1 MDCGAA
7 ATEEAEQCDRC
18 GGQLPPR
25 RLHEQSDVRIEAERI
40 GAVLPEE
47 ASPLPDGRWARVS
60 DHPGPMLLGDD
71 SKVVAALAE
80 LPHAPAHV
88 PMMFE
93 SVVQETHTRASDVP
107 PPPDSHKPASHDIAI
122 AAPPV
127 GASAE
132 TSGPVSTAQPS
143 PPPPRTSIASP
154 PLQHA
159 LPATN
164 TGAHVVQARRPPVL
178 ASEALLRD
186 IAPSRPA
193 RRALR
198 VWCPLLGVLGVI
210 NVWVLTRGQG
220 LGWPLAGAFC
230 ALSLLGLPPMPYS
243 GRASAVTT
251 VSATGLAL
259 LLWSDAPSPGGAL
272 RIMLTAAVALLGSGL
287 LFRAWHRASAL
298 SRFIVASGIGLA
310 SLFLWLSGEL
320 SDLTLVDTAW
330 QSWLPRVVAL
340 AFSLLLLL
348 SLLAFMDAR
357 STGGAAVWAGFILCW
372 MGVHAVT
379 AILQQAWPKG
389 ADAIDLTRI
398 PHDTLLAWTSAPLLT
413 ALLSIGLAQL
423 MAAGVADATQRRN
436 TTSMRPPPNSVRNFS
451 SV

>member
-1 MDCGAA
+1 MSARACTECGTAA
-7 ATEEAEQCDRC
+7 SEEAEQCDSC
-18 GGQLPPR
+18 GGQLTPR
-25 RLHEQSDVRIEAERI
+25 RLHEESDVRIEAERL
-40 GAVLPEE
+40 GAVLPIET
-47 ASPLPDGRWARVS
+47 PLPDGRWARVS
-60 DHPGPMLLGDD
+60 DHPGPMLGPD

-80 LPHAPAHV
+80 LPQEAIDIVQEAHTRSSDAPA
-88 PMMFE
+88 PL
-93 SVVQETHTRASDVP
+93 
-107 PPPDSHKPASHDIAI
+107 DSHKPASHDIAI
-122 AAPPV
+122 AAQQP
-127 GASAE
+127 GTAE
-132 TSGPVSTAQPS
+132 ASGPVATAAIGS
-143 PPPPRTSIASP
+143 GPPVRTSFAAPHPASSTSTGP
-154 PLQHA
+154 HA
-159 LPATN
+159 SQS
-164 TGAHVVQARRPPVL
+164 QARRPPVL

-198 VWCPLLGVLGVI
+198 VWCPVLGALGVI
-210 NVWVLTRGQG
+210 NAWVLTHGQG

-230 ALSLLGLPPMPYS
+230 ALALLGLPPMPYS

-251 VSATGLAL
+251 VSAMGLGL
-259 LLWSDAPSPGGAL
+259 LLWSDAPSPGGAS
-272 RIMLTAAVALLGSGL
+272 RIMLAAAVALLGSGL

-340 AFSLLLLL
+340 TLALLLLL

-372 MGVHAVT
+372 MGVHSVA
-379 AILQQAWPKG
+379 AILHAAWPKG
-389 ADAIDLTRI
+389 ADAIDLARI

-436 TTSMRPPPNSVRNFS
+436 TTSMRPPPNGVRNFS

>member
-1 MDCGAA
+1 MSARACMDCGAV
-7 ATEEAEQCDRC
+7 ATEEAEQCECC

-25 RLHEQSDVRIEAERI
+25 RLHEQSDVRIEAERL

-47 ASPLPDGRWARVS
+47 PSPLPDGRWGRVS

-71 SKVVAALAE
+71 SKAVAALAQ
-80 LPHAPAHV
+80 LPQEPLE
-88 PMMFE
+88 PE
-93 SVVQETHTRASDVP
+93 SVVQETHSGTHDAAASQDA
-107 PPPDSHKPASHDIAI
+107 HKPASHDIAI
-122 AAPPV
+122 AA
-127 GASAE
+127 ASGGVVAE
-132 TSGPVSTAQPS
+132 ASGPVSTAQPS
-143 PPPPRTSIASP
+143 PTPPQRTSIASP
-154 PLQHA
+154 A
-159 LPATN
+159 APATS
-164 TGAHVVQARRPPVL
+164 TGGHVAQVRRPPVL

-259 LLWSDAPSPGGAL
+259 LLWSDAPSPGGAT
-272 RIMLTAAVALLGSGL
+272 RIMLTAAVALLASGL

-340 AFSLLLLL
+340 TFSLLLLL

-379 AILQQAWPKG
+379 AILHQAWPKG

-398 PHDTLLAWTSAPLLT
+398 PQDTLLAWTSAPLLT

-423 MAAGVADATQRRN
+423 MAAGVADANQRRN
-436 TTSMRPPPNSVRNFS
+436 TTSMRPPPNGVRNFS
-451 SV
+451 SI